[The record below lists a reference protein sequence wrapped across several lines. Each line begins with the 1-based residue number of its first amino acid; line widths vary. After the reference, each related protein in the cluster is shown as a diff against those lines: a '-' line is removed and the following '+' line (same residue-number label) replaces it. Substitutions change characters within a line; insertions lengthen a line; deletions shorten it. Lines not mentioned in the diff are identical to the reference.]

1 MSPAASHQDTSWLI
15 MGIQQCTVVQRQVV
29 LLSYV
34 GHKWIQVN
42 A

>member
-15 MGIQQCTVVQRQVV
+15 MGIQQCTVAQRQIV
-29 LLSYV
+29 LLPYA
-34 GHKWIQVN
+34 GYKWIQVN